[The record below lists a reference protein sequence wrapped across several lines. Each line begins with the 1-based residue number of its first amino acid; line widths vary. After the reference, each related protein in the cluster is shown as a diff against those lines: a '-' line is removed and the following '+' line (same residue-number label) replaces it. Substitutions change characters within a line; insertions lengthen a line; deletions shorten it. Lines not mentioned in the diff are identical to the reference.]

1 MVTFEPRE
9 DYVRLGAVEVQLLAV
24 EMSMLARLCA
34 FLQQK
39 SDEFT
44 ETRGANPAYITVA
57 FACSPVGYHLG
68 YGQASFAGQVAA
80 RVRVDGARGPGT

>member
-44 ETRGANPAYITVA
+44 ETRGGGSRLRT
-57 FACSPVGYHLG
+57 G
-68 YGQASFAGQVAA
+68 
-80 RVRVDGARGPGT
+80 